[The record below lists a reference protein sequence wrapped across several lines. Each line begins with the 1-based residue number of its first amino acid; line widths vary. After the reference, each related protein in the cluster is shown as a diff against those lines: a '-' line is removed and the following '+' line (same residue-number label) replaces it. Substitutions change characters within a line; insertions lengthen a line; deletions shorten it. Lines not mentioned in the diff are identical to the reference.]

1 MMIAALLVLALQ
13 EPPKALDDRLVV
25 ELVAAEPDLVTPT
38 SLDVDAQGRVWVIE
52 SNTHF
57 PPKNYKGHP
66 SDRILIIHEGKRSV
80 FADGFRYGM
89 SLAVRPDGAV
99 WFATRWEVLL
109 LSEGGGRKTLVKL
122 ETKGD
127 YPHNGLCGFAF
138 RGEHAYFGMG
148 ENLGVPYRLVGSDG
162 AAIEDVEG
170 GKVFRCRLDGSK
182 VERVA
187 TGFWNPFHMCFDA
200 RGRLF
205 VVDNDPDSRP
215 PCRLLHV
222 VPGGDYGFKFA
233 NGRKGLHPF
242 TSWNGELPGT
252 LPMVSGT
259 GEAPSGL
266 VAYEAGNLPAE
277 YRGTLLAT
285 SWGDH
290 VLQRFPLAP
299 KGASF
304 SSSPVNFVK
313 GGENFR
319 PVGMAVGPDGAL
331 YVSDWVD
338 RSYNVHGKGRIWRV
352 RAKEPGKA
360 GPPAAPEDAPALQ
373 RMNEVLAATSLDG
386 LLPLLAD
393 PDPFLSHAAV
403 DAIARL
409 AGDAFLLTNARA
421 KEPKVRLGVLLA
433 MRRRGEK
440 PFRPEIPE
448 FLADPDPAVRRAAIQ
463 WIGEEKLAEFEKPLA
478 AAIARPPVTKE
489 IFEAYLAAQDL
500 LSARGTKAVDAQGS
514 ETFIARTLEDPAQ
527 PAALRAL
534 ALRLLRRDHPAV
546 APAKLIA
553 LLKAGDE
560 LLEQEAVKALAA
572 WPDPDGQELLRLLA
586 EKGRPALRADA
597 VAGLAHSAATPKTRE
612 LLTRLL
618 DRPELRDVA
627 LQSLAADAES
637 LPLVAKLNPE
647 KAAVAQGKD
656 PGGRPADLPGWQKL
670 LGAGGDPTRG
680 ERVFYHPKGPQC
692 FACHRV
698 NGRGGGVG
706 PDLTV
711 VGGSLTRDRLV
722 ESIVDPSREIAPL
735 FVAWRL
741 RTKDGDVVDGRLV
754 SEDTTAGNIVMLT
767 AQGAQ
772 VVTKLKDVEER
783 QASKLSLMPEK
794 LPGAMTLEEFRD
806 LLSFLESLK

>member
-1 MMIAALLVLALQ
+1 MIALLALLLSQ
-13 EPPKALDDRLVV
+13 DPPKALDDRLAID
-25 ELVAAEPDLVTPT
+25 LIAAEPDIVTPT
-38 SLDVDAQGRVWVIE
+38 ALDVDAQGRVWVIE

-66 SDRILIIHEGKRSV
+66 TDRILVFHEGKRTV
-80 FADGFRYGM
+80 FADGFKYGM
-89 SLAVRPDGAV
+89 SIAVRPDGAV

-109 LSEGGGRKTLVKL
+109 LREGGEKKTLVKL

-222 VPGGDYGFKFA
+222 VQGGDYGFKFA

-259 GEAPSGL
+259 GEAPSGI
-266 VAYEAGNLPAE
+266 VSYEAGNLPAE
-277 YRGTLLAT
+277 YRGAVLGT

-290 VLQRFPLAP
+290 VLQRFTLTP

-304 SSSPVNFVK
+304 SSTPFNFVK

-331 YVSDWVD
+331 YISDWVD
-338 RSYNVHGKGRIWRV
+338 KSYNVHGKGRIWRV

-360 GPPAAPEDAPALQ
+360 GPVAAPEDAPALK
-373 RMNEVLAATSLDG
+373 RMNEVLAAGSTDG

-393 PDPFLSHAAV
+393 PDPFLVNAA
-403 DAIARL
+403 IETLAR
-409 AGDAFLLTNARA
+409 AGDEKFLLTHARA
-421 KEPKVRLGVLLA
+421 KEAKVRLGVLLA
-433 MRRRGEK
+433 MRRKSEK
-440 PFRPEIPE
+440 TFRPEIPE
-448 FLADPDPAVRRAAIQ
+448 FLGDADPAVRRAAIQ
-463 WIGEEKLAEFEKPLA
+463 WVGEEKLAEFEKAVA
-478 AAIARPPVTKE
+478 AVVARPPVTRAT
-489 IFEAYLAAQDL
+489 FEAYIAV
-500 LSARGTKAVDAQGS
+500 LSGKGVDAQGAES
-514 ETFIARTLEDPAQ
+514 FIAKTLDDAAQ
-527 PAALRAL
+527 PPALRAL
-534 ALRLLRRDHPAV
+534 ALRMLRRDHPSV
-546 APAKLIA
+546 TVPKLLP
-553 LLKAGDE
+553 LLENSDE
-560 LLEQEAVKALAA
+560 LRLEAVRALATT
-572 WPDPDGQELLRLLA
+572 PDPAAQA
-586 EKGRPALRADA
+586 ALRKLALGAGPEREEA
-597 VAGLAHSAATPKTRE
+597 VAGLAHSASTPETRAVLKG
-612 LLTRLL
+612 LLEGDLKA
-618 DRPELRDVA
+618 EALR
-627 LQSLAADAES
+627 SLAADPDSHGLLE
-637 LPLVAKLNPE
+637 PE
-647 KAAVAQGKD
+647 KAAVAKGQD

-670 LGAGGDPTRG
+670 VGEGGDARRG
-680 ERVFYHPKGPQC
+680 ERVFFHPKGPQC
-692 FACHRV
+692 ALCHRV
-698 NGRGGGVG
+698 NGRGGDVG

-711 VGGSLTRDRLV
+711 IGGSLTRERLI
-722 ESIVDPSREIAPL
+722 ESVVDPSREIAPM
-735 FVAWRL
+735 FVAYRL
-741 RTKDGDVVDGRLV
+741 RTRDGDVYDGRLRN
-754 SEDTTAGNIVMLT
+754 EDTTAGVITLVN
-767 AQGAQ
+767 AQGAL
-772 VVTKLKDVEER
+772 VTVKLKDVEER
-783 QASKLSLMPEK
+783 QVSKLSLMPEK
-794 LPGAMTLEEFRD
+794 LPGSMTVAEFRD
-806 LLSFLESLK
+806 LIAFLESLK